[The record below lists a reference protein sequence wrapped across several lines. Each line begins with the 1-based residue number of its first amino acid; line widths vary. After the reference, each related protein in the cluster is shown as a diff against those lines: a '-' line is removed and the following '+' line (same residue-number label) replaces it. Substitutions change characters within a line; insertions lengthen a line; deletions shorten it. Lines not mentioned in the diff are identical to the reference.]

1 MGQVQE
7 ARLARCTSWP
17 TCYRS
22 WHRRRDRGKNPPLIE
37 DLLDCFVMAVLS
49 PRMALLSAVMAVMAV
64 IVGRGLDRA
73 LNCRHR
79 SKLPT
84 LVLCFIPLFCSL
96 YCCSLLYTAAPL

>member
-1 MGQVQE
+1 M
-7 ARLARCTSWP
+7 A
-17 TCYRS
+17 
-22 WHRRRDRGKNPPLIE
+22 
-37 DLLDCFVMAVLS
+37 LLSPVMAVMAVLS
-49 PRMALLSAVMAVMAV
+49 PRMALLSAVMAV